1 MRRTPEPRWVCVAAL
16 RGFSIVYVITVLNH
30 RKNFANLLWCLTADD
45 REFSKIAWKVKSDPS
60 RWHLKVTLNFEHIC
74 TCPGTYNELSLITYA
89 NVKTEFFFS
98 NFGFFSKPFVW
109 MCTETYVAEV
119 DDSLNSGPTGT
130 GMSRWGISIITT
142 SVSGRSTRPKVLNWG
157 RTVDLSFL
165 NILSLDRNTRDSPFG
180 SCLKFDEWKYIITTV
195 LFQRN
200 YPMALTKM
208 EGMHENF

>member
-1 MRRTPEPRWVCVAAL
+1 
-16 RGFSIVYVITVLNH
+16 
-30 RKNFANLLWCLTADD
+30 
-45 REFSKIAWKVKSDPS
+45 
-60 RWHLKVTLNFEHIC
+60 
-74 TCPGTYNELSLITYA
+74 
-89 NVKTEFFFS
+89 
-98 NFGFFSKPFVW
+98 

-142 SVSGRSTRPKVLNWG
+142 SVSGRSTLPKVLNWG

-180 SCLKFDEWKYIITTV
+180 SCLKFDECKDIITTV